1 MARLV
6 CAQGHL
12 LPYSLRLTTQA
23 GPRLIDLGYQIV
35 PMLPSQYEAAAEVP
49 MLL

>member
-1 MARLV
+1 M
-6 CAQGHL
+6 QGSTL
-12 LPYSLRLTTQA
+12 LLTTRPQA

-35 PMLPSQYEAAAEVP
+35 PPLPSRYEAAAEVP